1 MMVLGIDY
9 GSKKVGLA
17 LLDTDT
23 EIVFPLKTVLNKKEL
38 LQEIVT
44 TAKQYRIVRIVLGKP
59 SAGSIIKKIQRFA
72 QSLKAATS
80 IDVDFITEDL
90 SSRYAHSMLS
100 SLRENNAISIKG
112 YGKKDTF
119 SATVIL
125 EEWQTN
131 IKSKQE

>member
-1 MMVLGIDY
+1 MVLGIDY
-9 GSKKVGLA
+9 GSKKIGLA

-23 EIVFPLKTVLNKKEL
+23 EIVFPLKTILNTKEL

-44 TAKQYRIVRIVLGKP
+44 ITKQYRIVRIVFGIP

-72 QSLKAATS
+72 QSLKVATS
-80 IDVDFITEDL
+80 IEIDFVTEDL

-100 SLRENNAISIKG
+100 SLKENNAISIKG

>member
-1 MMVLGIDY
+1 MVLGIDY